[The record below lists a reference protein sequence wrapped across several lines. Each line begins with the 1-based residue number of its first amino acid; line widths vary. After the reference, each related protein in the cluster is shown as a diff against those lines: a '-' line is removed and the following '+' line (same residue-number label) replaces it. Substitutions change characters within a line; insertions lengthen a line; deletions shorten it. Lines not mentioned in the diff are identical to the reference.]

1 MTRDRAE
8 LQSWYRR
15 AMLKRIEEL
24 QSLRGALQS
33 ADERGFNAARSI
45 GQALRGSGASFGF
58 PDLTA
63 VATVL
68 ETSGDRD
75 VLRRVEGLISE
86 LHMLTRNGDAVASYP
101 AEWLMRAADLSP
113 ESEVMSGVQDAS
125 TAWARVAEASGMDS
139 RLLTEAVARYLDL
152 EIADL
157 ERPSGS
163 ARGLVPEAL
172 MRSGRI
178 VPLKESSTSITVA
191 TSEPASLRMEVELHR
206 LTSRIPIFAVAP
218 PEAIDRALA
227 SVFGQTPLVGGPVR
241 PLVQGLDLG
250 AKRVLVVDDEASA
263 RLIVRSLLQK
273 RGFEVIEAA
282 DGLEALDRMRE
293 HGPIGLVVVDLNMPR
308 MDGLE
313 LIWEL
318 RAEQEWAH
326 LPVIVVTGEVDEVL
340 ETQLMEE
347 GADDYVRKPVDPRL
361 FLARVE
367 ATIRRFE
374 D

>member
-1 MTRDRAE
+1 M
-8 LQSWYRR
+8 LQ
-15 AMLKRIEEL
+15 RIEEL
-24 QSLRGALQS
+24 QALRGALQAAEQS
-33 ADERGFNAARSI
+33 GFDAARSI
-45 GQALRGSGASFGF
+45 GQALRGSAASFGF

-68 ETSGDRD
+68 ETSADRD

-86 LHMLTRNGDAVASYP
+86 LHMLTGDADCASSYY
-101 AEWLMRAADLSP
+101 AEWLMRAADLPP
-113 ESEVMSGVQDAS
+113 ESEAMGGVRDAR
-125 TAWARVAEASGMDS
+125 TAWSRVGEASGLDS
-139 RLLTEAVARYLDL
+139 RLLTDAVARYLDL

-157 ERPSGS
+157 ERPSRS
-163 ARGLVPEAL
+163 ALSLVPEAL
-172 MRSGRI
+172 MGAGRI
-178 VPLKESSTSITVA
+178 VPLKESSASITVA
-191 TSEPASLRMEVELHR
+191 TSEPASLRMEVELKR
-206 LTSRIPIFAVAP
+206 LTGRAPIFAVAP
-218 PEAIDRALA
+218 PEAIDDALGTVLGDPR
-227 SVFGQTPLVGGPVR
+227 SVAAVVR
-241 PLVQGLDLG
+241 PLTEELDLG
-250 AKRVLVVDDEASA
+250 EKSVLVVDDEPSE
-263 RLIVRSLLQK
+263 RLLIRSLLEK

-293 HGPIGLVVVDLNMPR
+293 HGPIGLVVADLNMPK

-318 RAEQEWAH
+318 RAEQEWAN
-326 LPVIVVTGEVDEVL
+326 LPVIVVTGEEDEIL
-340 ETQLMEE
+340 EMQLIEE